1 MPTGVV
7 CGAAPVIVDGYH
19 NAASA
24 ASYSYGTVLVYTCFF
39 GYYFGRLTD
48 TESVTCTS
56 SGQWDRVPRNCTR
69 TSSRC
74 YSLVSHVFVPRNVSR
89 TSLRSVSFLLPK
101 E

>member
-19 NAASA
+19 NAVST

-48 TESVTCTS
+48 TESVTCTA

-69 TSSRC
+69 TSSR
-74 YSLVSHVFVPRNVSR
+74 SVTLMPHNV
-89 TSLRSVSFLLPK
+89 
-101 E
+101 